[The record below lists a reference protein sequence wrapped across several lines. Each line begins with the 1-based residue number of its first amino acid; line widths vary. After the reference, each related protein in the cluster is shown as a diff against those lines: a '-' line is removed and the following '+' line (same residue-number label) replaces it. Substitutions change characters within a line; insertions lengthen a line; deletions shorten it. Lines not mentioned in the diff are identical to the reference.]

1 MAEPGAVFSVKEW
14 SHGPMDGPP
23 LHVHH
28 SGDEAW
34 HVLEGTLRFRYADRT
49 EEAPTGTTVLVPAG
63 IAHTFGCEGP
73 VRYLIIATN
82 EIFDLI
88 EALHEPDAS
97 DQAAIYRTYNSE
109 IVE

>member
-1 MAEPGAVFSVKEW
+1 MPEPGTFFSVKEW

-28 SGDEAW
+28 NGDEAW
-34 HVLEGTLRFRYADRT
+34 HVLEGTLWFRYTDRT
-49 EEAPTGTTVLVPAG
+49 DHAPAGTTVLVPAG
-63 IAHTFGCEGP
+63 VAHTFGCEGP

-82 EIFDLI
+82 EIFALI
-88 EALHEPDAS
+88 EALHEPNAGDEAE
-97 DQAAIYRTYNSE
+97 IYRRFHSE